1 MFWTCKNIFL
11 FLLSFEHVNFVIN
24 EKYSQKDYENPNYY
38 ASLMIFQTYKNAIL
52 RNVHLLG
59 QLLWF
64 WFYPGYNKILNK
76 HFLKCFELV
85 ELCMVMVL
93 GNMEDEH
100 IFLNLAFMKMK
111 LQNQLTTRIDLVSH
125 MHA

>member
-1 MFWTCKNIFL
+1 
-11 FLLSFEHVNFVIN
+11 
-24 EKYSQKDYENPNYY
+24 
-38 ASLMIFQTYKNAIL
+38 
-52 RNVHLLG
+52 
-59 QLLWF
+59 
-64 WFYPGYNKILNK
+64 
-76 HFLKCFELV
+76 
-85 ELCMVMVL
+85 MVMVL